1 MEEKKAE
8 TLVKVAELQALCGKE
23 LVKWRSKYF
32 PNNRAEIE
40 KIQGRLAKI
49 RNEDAE
55 LRNQEEEDDLV
66 DQLVELWSREEMLW
80 HQRAQVN

>member
-23 LVKWRSKYF
+23 LVKWRNKYF

-40 KIQGRLAKI
+40 KIQGRLA
-49 RNEDAE
+49 
-55 LRNQEEEDDLV
+55 
-66 DQLVELWSREEMLW
+66 
-80 HQRAQVN
+80 